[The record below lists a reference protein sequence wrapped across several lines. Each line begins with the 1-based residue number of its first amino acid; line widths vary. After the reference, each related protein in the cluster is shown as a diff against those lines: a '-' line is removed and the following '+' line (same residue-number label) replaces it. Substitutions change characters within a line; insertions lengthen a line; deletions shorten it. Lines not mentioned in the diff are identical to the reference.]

1 MSTNKSN
8 DKKKLE
14 DKTVKSL
21 KELASIPNNKQCCDC
36 NQKGPTYIN
45 ITIGTFVCTACSGIL
60 RGLNPPH
67 RVKSINMATFT
78 VDEIDFL
85 KARGNHYCK
94 LVFMSLFDSITGI
107 QPDSRDTEKLR
118 DFLTQKYE
126 RKRWYCAP
134 NDSIINQIKYEN
146 ESIAYQLSLN
156 NSTNNTHKLKLSS
169 NTNNN
174 TTTQIVINP
183 QQKQNV
189 HLNNTNILNNN
200 NNVKQ
205 ASPSSNSNDIFA
217 SFDAFTSSSTTIS
230 SSVPVVQP
238 TTQTNNNF
246 ANFDL
251 FTNDNQI
258 QQSNSFSSLPQHH
271 NTSQLNNN
279 DKYAVFA
286 ELDSIFQSP
295 ESTITT
301 TTVSNTVSQPV
312 VFNQQQSTNPFLSI
326 QPLKQNISYV
336 SQQQNYF
343 SNNIQQPTA
352 QPASLQPFNYF
363 ANSTPLM
370 TNMFTQQ
377 PSMVTNNMISSLPTQ
392 QISMNNNVNP
402 FISIA
407 KQQSQIQK
415 PKSNS
420 TNPFL

>member
-1 MSTNKSN
+1 
-8 DKKKLE
+8 
-14 DKTVKSL
+14 
-21 KELASIPNNKQCCDC
+21 
-36 NQKGPTYIN
+36 
-45 ITIGTFVCTACSGIL
+45 
-60 RGLNPPH
+60 
-67 RVKSINMATFT
+67 
-78 VDEIDFL
+78 
-85 KARGNHYCK
+85 
-94 LVFMSLFDSITGI
+94 MSLFDSITGI
-107 QPDSRDTEKLR
+107 QPDSRDIEKLR

-126 RKRWYCAP
+126 KKRWYSAP

-156 NSTNNTHKLKLSS
+156 NSTNNTNKLKLSS

-189 HLNNTNILNNN
+189 HLNNNKNIFNNNN

-205 ASPSSNSNDIFA
+205 ASSSSTSNDIFA
-217 SFDAFTSSSTTIS
+217 SFDAFTSSTTTS
-230 SSVPVVQP
+230 SSLPIVQP
-238 TTQTNNNF
+238 TTITSQQPQTQANNNF

-271 NTSQLNNN
+271 NTSQINNN

-301 TTVSNTVSQPV
+301 TVSNAVSQPV
-312 VFNQQQSTNPFLSI
+312 VFNQQQQQSTNPFLSI
-326 QPLKQNISYV
+326 QPLQQNTSYV

-343 SNNIQQPTA
+343 LNSIQQPTT

-363 ANSTPLM
+363 ANSTPQT

-377 PSMVTNNMISSLPTQ
+377 PSMANNNMISSLPTQ
-392 QISMNNNVNP
+392 QILMNNNVNP
-402 FISIA
+402 FIVI
-407 KQQSQIQK
+407 I
-415 PKSNS
+415 N
-420 TNPFL
+420 

>member
-1 MSTNKSN
+1 
-8 DKKKLE
+8 
-14 DKTVKSL
+14 
-21 KELASIPNNKQCCDC
+21 
-36 NQKGPTYIN
+36 
-45 ITIGTFVCTACSGIL
+45 
-60 RGLNPPH
+60 
-67 RVKSINMATFT
+67 
-78 VDEIDFL
+78 
-85 KARGNHYCK
+85 
-94 LVFMSLFDSITGI
+94 MSLFDSITGI
-107 QPDSRDTEKLR
+107 QPDSRDIEKLR

-146 ESIAYQLSLN
+146 ESIAHQLSLN
-156 NSTNNTHKLKLSS
+156 NSTNHTNKLKLSS

-189 HLNNTNILNNN
+189 HLNNTNIFNTN

-205 ASPSSNSNDIFA
+205 ASPIGNTNDIFA
-217 SFDAFTSSSTTIS
+217 SFDAFASSTTTSSSL
-230 SSVPVVQP
+230 PLVQP
-238 TTQTNNNF
+238 TTITGQQPQTQANNNF

-301 TTVSNTVSQPV
+301 TTISNTVSQPL
-312 VFNQQQSTNPFLSI
+312 VFNQQQQSTNPFLSI
-326 QPLKQNISYV
+326 QPLQQNTSYV

-343 SNNIQQPTA
+343 LNNIQQPTA

-363 ANSTPLM
+363 AHSTPHT

-377 PSMVTNNMISSLPTQ
+377 PSMANNNMISSLPTQ
-392 QISMNNNVNP
+392 QISINNNVNP
-402 FISIA
+402 FIVIIYLGPSLNC
-407 KQQSQIQK
+407 KTHYFLFYSQLLNNNPKYKSLNQIQLIRFFK
-415 PKSNS
+415 LKY
-420 TNPFL
+420 